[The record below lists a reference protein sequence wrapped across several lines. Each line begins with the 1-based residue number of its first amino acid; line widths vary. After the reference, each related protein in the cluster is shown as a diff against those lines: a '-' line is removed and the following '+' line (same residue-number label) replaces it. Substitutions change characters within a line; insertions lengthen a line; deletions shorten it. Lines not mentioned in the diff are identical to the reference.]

1 MRFILLFIAVV
12 TSVSVPHP
20 LPANPNRNRTTEELR
35 AIEQRLAKAWVS
47 GDRDYI
53 NGILD
58 NTWTVIDASG
68 RVLNKRQ
75 VLQEAFEDNDR
86 QIDSLHI
93 DDVQVREFG
102 SSAVVTGRTQAT
114 GRYKGSTMNVT
125 LRFTDV
131 FVRRAGKWKVVASQA
146 TLIAQ

>member
-1 MRFILLFIAVV
+1 MRIILLIIALMANASV
-12 TSVSVPHP
+12 THR
-20 LPANPNRNRTTEELR
+20 LQANPNRNTTEELR

-58 NTWTVIDASG
+58 DNWTVIDAAG

-75 VLQEAFEDNDR
+75 VLQEAFESKDR
-86 QIDSLHI
+86 QIDSLQI
-93 DDVQVREFG
+93 DEVQVREF
-102 SSAVVTGRTQAT
+102 SACAVVTGRTQAT
-114 GRYKGSTMNVT
+114 GRYKGNTMSVT

-131 FVRRAGKWKVVASQA
+131 FVRRAGRWKVVASQA
-146 TLIAQ
+146 TLITQ